1 MKDVKGIVAALLS
14 GDATALSGIVSEG
27 CLVQDQRLGRL
38 EGAEGLAR
46 WFEDSAQWLRSL
58 KAVPTELA
66 YLSSDARAVHELS
79 LAIEADGAS
88 VDLPYVL
95 VADGNADGVTEI
107 RTYHSTWP
115 YTGGHVF
122 RAPPLAGRPTE
133 PVPEIFQWYI
143 DRISV
148 ADVDAVL
155 ARFTEEGYVRE
166 PSGNRWKHQGAEGRA
181 KFYGHLTDAP
191 RARFELMTSTTQGNT
206 IAVEYAFAYGPTDMV
221 GGVCI
226 MEVEGDKLAAIRIT
240 DDVSA

>member
-1 MKDVKGIVAALLS
+1 MKDFREIVEALFEGNVAALS
-14 GDATALSGIVSEG
+14 NAVIPSCV
-27 CLVQDQRLGRL
+27 VQDQRLGRL
-38 EGAEGLAR
+38 EGTEGLAR
-46 WFEDSAQWLRSL
+46 WVEDSAQWLRAL
-58 KAVPTELA
+58 NAKPTELA
-66 YLSSDARAVHELS
+66 YLEDQTRAVHELS
-79 LAIEADGAS
+79 FAIEANGET
-88 VDLPYVL
+88 VDLPFVL
-95 VADGNADGVTEI
+95 VADRGEGGVTEL

-155 ARFTEEGYVRE
+155 ARFTEDGYVRE
-166 PSGNRWKHQGAEGRA
+166 PSGDRWKHQGPQGRA
-181 KFYGHLTDAP
+181 KFYGHLVDAP
-191 RARFELMTSTTQGNT
+191 RARFELMTSTVAGNT

-226 MEVEGDKLAAIRIT
+226 MEVEGDRLAAIRIT